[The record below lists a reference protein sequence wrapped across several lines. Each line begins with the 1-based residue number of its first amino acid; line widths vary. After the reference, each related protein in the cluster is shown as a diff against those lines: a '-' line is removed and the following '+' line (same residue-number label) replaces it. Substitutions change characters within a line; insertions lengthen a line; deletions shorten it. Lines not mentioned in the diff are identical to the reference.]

1 LVTTA
6 SNRER
11 RASAASS
18 GHLSTLAS
26 VSVVNNRARTRQNV
40 LSSAIESATTAN
52 NSAFAAFLQQ
62 KQMQEDFELR
72 QRQIER
78 EEARARCEEE
88 LFELRRKEIRQ
99 EDQRNRLEEQR
110 NMMFQLAMTGIMV
123 YFGMKKDKD
132 NDEKLPG
139 NEE

>member
-1 LVTTA
+1 
-6 SNRER
+6 
-11 RASAASS
+11 
-18 GHLSTLAS
+18 
-26 VSVVNNRARTRQNV
+26 
-40 LSSAIESATTAN
+40 
-52 NSAFAAFLQQ
+52 
-62 KQMQEDFELR
+62 MQEDFELR